1 LRSAEETIR
10 HMATISQTPPNHLL
24 GQMANLSAEALNS
37 ARDGLNSK
45 VAEYKSIFGEGHEQT
60 LRLAALAAGDEEAW
74 RDVSA
79 QIIWRDTESRSLAQ
93 TVDALGKLAQMLQV
107 PPEVL
112 WERIPG
118 VTQQDVERWRAA
130 AEAGD
135 PMRQLVAVTAGS
147 RTPPVPAP
155 EAEAEAEA
163 ESAGA

>member
-1 LRSAEETIR
+1 MCS
-10 HMATISQTPPNHLL
+10 S
-24 GQMANLSAEALNS
+24 
-37 ARDGLNSK
+37 D
-45 VAEYKSIFGEGHEQT
+45 
-60 LRLAALAAGDEEAW
+60 LAALAAGDEEGW

-79 QIIWRDTESRSLAQ
+79 QVIWRDTESRSLAQ
-93 TVDALGKLAQMLQV
+93 TVDALGKLTQMLQV
-107 PPEVL
+107 PPEML

-135 PMRQLVAVTAGS
+135 PMRQLVAVTAGD

-155 EAEAEAEA
+155 EPEPETEPEAEAEA